1 MKIRMKL
8 IFLAVCLSFLVTGC
22 SIGGKRE
29 NIDQGMAA
37 IENMDYEGALVCF
50 EKALVEAEDAE
61 LIYRGRGIAYIGLTQ
76 YEDAISALEKSLSY
90 CNGMISS
97 LEFDINYYLALAYYK
112 NGDMDKALGVYNAI
126 LDLREDEK
134 TAYYLRGT
142 LRLERGE
149 FEQADSDFQKA
160 LELDQTDYDC
170 LFNIYKNMEKNGYKE
185 AGAEYLQKALADG
198 EDKIS
203 DYDKGRLYYYLEDYD
218 NAKNALEKARDTGS
232 AEAVLFL
239 GRTYEAL
246 GDFNYASSVYLN
258 YLGNDPSSAEVQN
271 QLGICKMQMNDYEGA
286 LEAFEAGLACEDR
299 TYEQTLKFNEIAA
312 YENLSQFSEAASLM
326 ESYLKL
332 YPDDERAKREYE
344 FLKTR

>member
-112 NGDMDKALGVYNAI
+112 NGDRDKALGVYNAI

-160 LELDQTDYDC
+160 LELDQTDYDWKRMD
-170 LFNIYKNMEKNGYKE
+170 IK
-185 AGAEYLQKALADG
+185 
-198 EDKIS
+198 
-203 DYDKGRLYYYLEDYD
+203 
-218 NAKNALEKARDTGS
+218 
-232 AEAVLFL
+232 
-239 GRTYEAL
+239 
-246 GDFNYASSVYLN
+246 
-258 YLGNDPSSAEVQN
+258 
-271 QLGICKMQMNDYEGA
+271 
-286 LEAFEAGLACEDR
+286 
-299 TYEQTLKFNEIAA
+299 
-312 YENLSQFSEAASLM
+312 
-326 ESYLKL
+326 
-332 YPDDERAKREYE
+332 KRERNTYKKLWRTE
-344 FLKTR
+344 KTRYRTMIRAGFTIIWKIMTTQKMLWKRPGIRAVRKRFSFWAELMRRWEISIMHPVSI

>member
-1 MKIRMKL
+1 MKIRMKF
-8 IFLAVCLSFLVTGC
+8 IFLAVCLTFLVTGC
-22 SIGGKRE
+22 SIGRKQE
-29 NIDQGMAA
+29 NIDEGMAA

-50 EKALVEAEDAE
+50 EKALVEGEDAE
-61 LIYRGRGIAYIGLTQ
+61 LVYRGRGIAYIGLTQ
-76 YEDAISALEKSLSY
+76 YEDAASALEKSLSY
-90 CNGMISS
+90 CNGMISG

-112 NGDMDKALGVYNAI
+112 NGDRDKALGVYDAI
-126 LDLREDEK
+126 LDLRENEK

-142 LRLERGE
+142 LKLEQGE
-149 FEQADSDFQKA
+149 FEQADGDFRKA
-160 LELDQTDYDC
+160 LELDKTDYDC
-170 LFNIYKNMEKNGYKE
+170 LFQIYKKMEENGYKE
-185 AGAEYLQKALADG
+185 AGAEYLQKALTDG
-198 EDKIS
+198 GDKIS

-258 YLGNDPSSAEVQN
+258 YLGSDPSSAEVQN
-271 QLGICKMQMNDYEGA
+271 QLGICRMQMNDYEGA

-312 YENLSQFSEAASLM
+312 RENLSQFSEAASLM
-326 ESYLKL
+326 EDYLKL